1 MKTETRKRY
10 TAEFKAQAVEL
21 VGLGKPVPEVAEELQ
36 IGGSILYGWVRKD
49 SQSAQFGS
57 EGLRAGGEVRC
68 ARILDHEHKEISDNE
83 DRDQKTIHHRI
94 QSPGGRVGGPWQTRA

>member
-36 IGGSILYGWVRKD
+36 IGSSILYGWVRKD

-57 EGLRAGGEVRC
+57 EGLRAEGEVPAADELR
-68 ARILDHEHKEISDNE
+68 
-83 DRDQKTIHHRI
+83 
-94 QSPGGRVGGPWQTRA
+94 